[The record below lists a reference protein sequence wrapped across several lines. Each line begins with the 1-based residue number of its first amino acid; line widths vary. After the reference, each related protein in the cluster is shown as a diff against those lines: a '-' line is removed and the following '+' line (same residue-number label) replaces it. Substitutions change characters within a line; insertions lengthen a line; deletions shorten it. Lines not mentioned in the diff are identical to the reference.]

1 MRAHLPLVRES
12 EVRGANK
19 KGTGKCVA
27 RTKKGY
33 YVCLRSSRVSLKTQL
48 VFEKG
53 LSLLTL
59 CKNCTQPGTVQTVS
73 AGNFRISLLEETL

>member
-1 MRAHLPLVRES
+1 M
-12 EVRGANK
+12 RGANK
-19 KGTGKCVA
+19 KGLL
-27 RTKKGY
+27 
-33 YVCLRSSRVSLKTQL
+33 CLSQIEQGEPKNLIS
-48 VFEKG
+48 FEKG